1 LKNKAIKAVIF
12 DLDHTLIR
20 SGIDFSEMKT
30 KIVDYLEQQF
40 PSLKKLDKSRP
51 TYEITRS
58 LIETLQKQGLREVI
72 PKTMEEI
79 NRIMNDAEMKYAS
92 AATPV
97 EGAVSTLRRIKAAG
111 MKIGILT
118 RSCRQYTEE
127 VLKNT
132 GLSAFVDAVAARDDC
147 PNPKPDP
154 EQVYWLMEE
163 MKVNPDEVIMV
174 GDHPVD
180 ALCAKNAGIGFV
192 GVLTG
197 SWKTEQTRQL
207 GPAVIPSVSE
217 LPDLLNV

>member
-1 LKNKAIKAVIF
+1 MNKAVKAIIF
-12 DLDHTLIR
+12 DLDHTLIM
-20 SGIDFSEMKT
+20 SGIDFSEMKNR
-30 KIVDYLEQQF
+30 IIEYLERRF
-40 PSLKKLDKSRP
+40 SSLGKLDKNRP
-51 TYEITRS
+51 TYEIIRS
-58 LIETLQKQGLREVI
+58 VSEALQKQGLSESI
-72 PKTMEEI
+72 PKTTEEI
-79 NRIMNDAEMKYAS
+79 NKTMNDVEMKYAS
-92 AATPV
+92 AATPI
-97 EGAVSTLRRIKAAG
+97 EGAVPTLGRLKAAG
-111 MKIGILT
+111 IKIGILT

-154 EQVYWLMEE
+154 EQAYWLMEK
-163 MKVNPDEVIMV
+163 MQVNRDEVIMV
-174 GDHPVD
+174 GDHPID

-197 SWKTEQTRQL
+197 SWKTEQTKQL